1 MKTDFEKDSEVE
13 TDCKNK
19 SFVDDM
25 LIVLR
30 HQRGV
35 FTYVLPQTLVWLKV
49 AWNPMQDARHNKTE
63 TN

>member
-1 MKTDFEKDSEVE
+1 
-13 TDCKNK
+13 
-19 SFVDDM
+19 M